1 MSNND
6 AWDFGFTATTVEEL
20 DAIQQSKSQHQEET
34 NILSDQ
40 IEKQKATNAMIAASN
55 ANNLEKLEKLY
66 NAILPLLT
74 NLEKDA
80 DTREYLY
87 WPGRAEKIEEFRQ
100 HLKSIKEGDS

>member
-1 MSNND
+1 MSND
-6 AWDFGFTATTVEEL
+6 TFDFGFTATTVEEL
-20 DAIQQSKSQHQEET
+20 DFIQQSKSNHQEET
-34 NILSDQ
+34 ELLSNQ
-40 IEKQKATNAMIAASN
+40 IEREKASN
-55 ANNLEKLEKLY
+55 ADNLQKLDKLY

-100 HLKSIKEGDS
+100 HLKSIKEG